1 MDVAG
6 VHIDVERKAIRHIYL
21 TVYPPDGRVRL
32 SAPLFMPQCD
42 IEAFV
47 ARKWQWIERQREKI
61 LSRPQ
66 PMVHHYVSGESCYF
80 FGQKLRMEV
89 VELPNCTPSVV
100 MEGDILRLTIRPDTG
115 ETRRAALIGGYQ
127 REVLHHYLTE
137 HVAYWQHIMHEPDVA
152 WSIRKMRSEWG
163 SCTPRKRKLL
173 FNLELAR
180 MPKPCIDYIIVHEL
194 SHLRVPN
201 HSSLFH
207 ARVEQ
212 FMPDWRTLRRQLN
225 DCARS
230 YIG

>member
-1 MDVAG
+1 MDIAG
-6 VHIDVERKAIRHIYL
+6 VHIEVERKAIRHIYL
-21 TVYPPDGRVRL
+21 TVYPPDGRVHI
-32 SAPLFMPQCD
+32 SAPLFMPQRD

-61 LSRPQ
+61 RSRPQ
-66 PMVHHYVSGESCYF
+66 PVLHHYVSGECFYL
-80 FGQKLRMEV
+80 FGRMLRLEV
-89 VELPNCTPSVV
+89 VEMLDCQPSVAIV
-100 MEGDILRLTIRPDTG
+100 EDILRLTIRPDTSG
-115 ETRRAALIGGYQ
+115 TRRAALIGGYQ

-137 HVAYWQHIMHEPDVA
+137 KVAYWQHIMREPDVA

-201 HSSLFH
+201 HSPLFH

-212 FMPDWRTLRRQLN
+212 FLPDWRTLRWQLN

-230 YIG
+230 YSG